1 MKIKFLMAGL
11 LGLVSITAFA
21 QKGELSNAQADYEKY
36 VSLRG
41 AKAMATMANTS
52 LNTARVAIDKA
63 SVNAKTAELPLTFA
77 LKAEVYSALALQ
89 DTIETTS
96 LPLYNT
102 AYAAVKKATE
112 ADTKGENKK
121 LIDDANHNLAQYS
134 LNVGVKQYSS
144 ANYDLAYKAFDQY
157 RQILPDD
164 TNAMYYTGL
173 SAANA
178 SRKDAKFYP
187 LAIENY
193 KKLAVTKFS
202 RNPTVYL
209 DMSTM
214 YLLMKD
220 TVNSLKVAG
229 EGATKYPTNSELR
242 KREIEIA
249 LQTGK
254 QNDIIGKL
262 EGAIANDPKNKTIYY
277 YAGLTYS
284 SIGDVASTNQD
295 KAKVEA
301 AKASFQKVKLD
312 NYTKAAEMYKKAIE
326 IDPNYFEANLNL
338 GYVLERPA
346 IDVYN
351 AANKLPANKQKEY
364 DAAVAKAGIMFD
376 IAKPYLIK
384 AVELNPKSPDAL
396 TNLLSYYRGKKDNA
410 NASKIKAQLDEVKA
424 ASKQ

>member
-1 MKIKFLMAGL
+1 MAGL
-11 LGLVSITAFA
+11 LGLVSVTAFA
-21 QKGELSNAQADYEKY
+21 QKGELSNAQSDYEKY

-52 LNTARVAIDKA
+52 LNTARIAIDKA

-102 AYAAVKKATE
+102 AYGATKKAIE

-134 LNVGVKQYSS
+134 LNVGVKEYSKT
-144 ANYDLAYKAFDQY
+144 NYDLAYKAFDQY

-164 TNAMYYTGL
+164 TNAMYYAGL

-187 LAIENY
+187 AAIENY
-193 KKLAVTKFS
+193 KRLAATKFS

-229 EGATKYPTNSELR
+229 EGATKYPTNSDLR

-295 KAKVEA
+295 KAKDEA
-301 AKASFQKVKLD
+301 TKASFQKVKLD
-312 NYTKAAEMYKKAIE
+312 NYIKAAEMYKKAIE

-364 DAAVAKAGIMFD
+364 DAAVAKAGMMFD
-376 IAKPYLIK
+376 IAKPYLLK
-384 AVELNPKSPDAL
+384 AVDLNPKSPDAL

-410 NASKIKAQLDEVKA
+410 NASKIKAQLDEVKGG
-424 ASKQ
+424 SKQ